1 MAAAVHPRP
10 ALRGAAVI
18 AAFLTGVIAGAVVG
32 TVAGAVIMA
41 IMAAAGNDRGYVHI
55 TPDDD
60 ADEDP
65 ELTVLR
71 QRLAVAQ
78 RAAESQRQRADFYQ
92 SLYCEGARANAQLRK
107 DNAHAAATH

>member
-1 MAAAVHPRP
+1 M
-10 ALRGAAVI
+10 I

-41 IMAAAGNDRGYVHI
+41 VMCAASNSDGFVRIA
-55 TPDDD
+55 PDDD
-60 ADEDP
+60 TDEDP

-71 QRLAVAQ
+71 QQLAACQ
-78 RAAESQRQRADFYQ
+78 AAAERQRQRTYYD
-92 SLYCEGARANAQLRK
+92 LYCEGAKANAQLRK

>member
-1 MAAAVHPRP
+1 M
-10 ALRGAAVI
+10 I
-18 AAFLTGVIAGAVVG
+18 AAFFVGVIAGAVVG

-41 IMAAAGNDRGYVHI
+41 IMAAAGNDGGYVHI
-55 TPDDD
+55 APDD

-65 ELTVLR
+65 ELTALR
-71 QRLAVAQ
+71 QQLAVTQ

-92 SLYCEGARANAQLRK
+92 SLYCEGAKANAQLRK

>member
-1 MAAAVHPRP
+1 M
-10 ALRGAAVI
+10 I

-32 TVAGAVIMA
+32 TVAGALIMA
-41 IMAAAGNDRGYVHI
+41 IMAAAGNEDGYVHI

-71 QRLAVAQ
+71 QRLAVMQ
-78 RAAESQRQRADFYQ
+78 QAALAQRQRADFYQ
-92 SLYCEGARANAQLRK
+92 SLYCEGAKANAQLK
-107 DNAHAAATH
+107 KGQGHATATH